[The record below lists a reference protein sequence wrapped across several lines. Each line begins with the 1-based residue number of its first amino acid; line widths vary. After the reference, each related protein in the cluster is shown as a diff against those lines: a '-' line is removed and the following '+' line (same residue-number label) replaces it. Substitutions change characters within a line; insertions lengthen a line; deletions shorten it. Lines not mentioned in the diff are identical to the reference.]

1 MSESKVHILLVA
13 LSPDYTGTIRGL
25 LIDALMP
32 AFQLEWLP
40 SLRSGMERLDRS
52 KVDVVLLDL
61 SLPDC
66 AGLGGFIELRSHA
79 PQVPIIVLSD
89 VDDDLMAVQAVH
101 EGAQDYLV
109 KGRMNGHL
117 LTRSILYAIERKRTE
132 AALVSVQAK
141 YRKIFE
147 NTIEG
152 IFQTSPDGQYL
163 EANRAL
169 ARIYGY
175 GTAEELMS
183 NLTNIARDL
192 YVDNH
197 RREEFISL
205 MGSQDFV
212 SGFES
217 QIRRKDDKIIWIS
230 ENVRV
235 VRNGTGQVVF
245 YEGTVEDITVKK
257 QAELDLLNSEK
268 LYHSLVE
275 TLPQNIF
282 RKNLLEQFTFANKRF
297 CETLGKPLAEIIGKT
312 DFDFF
317 PPEMAAQYQ
326 RDDQEILK
334 SGRMFETIEE
344 NQPPGMDRIYVNV
357 VKTPLYSAT
366 GEIMGLQGIFWDITR
381 RRRAEE
387 GLKKANLDLARS
399 QEELTAKNNQMTDD
413 LRMAREIQ
421 LAILPQQYPLF
432 PKSASRE
439 TSVLKFSHR
448 YIPSGEVGGDFF
460 NVLALSETKA
470 GVFICD
476 VMGHGVRSALVTAIV
491 RALVEELTRFAA
503 DPGELLGR
511 INHDLRAILK
521 QCGTPLYTTAFYMVV
536 DIETRQLWYSNAG
549 HPKPLIAHRK
559 TGAVDYLENDSGKN
573 QPALG
578 LFGDINFVTTKRSFS
593 PDDLIVLFTDG
604 VYDVELD
611 GQLLSPDW
619 LHDQLK
625 TRMQSPVAEIFD
637 QILDQLKRGQGGE
650 EFEDDMCLLGMEISA
665 CLPEPSGSG
674 TS

>member
-1 MSESKVHILLVA
+1 MNELKIRILLVA
-13 LSPDYTGTIRGL
+13 SSPDYTGTVRGML
-25 LIDALMP
+25 LEAHMP

-52 KVDVVLLDL
+52 QVDVVLLDL

-66 AGLGGFIELRSHA
+66 AGLRGFIELRSHA

-89 VDDDLMAVQAVH
+89 ADDDSMAVQSVH
-101 EGAQDYLV
+101 EGAQDFLV

-117 LTRSILYAIERKRTE
+117 LTRSILYGIERKRTE
-132 AALVSVQAK
+132 AALVSAQAK

-147 NTIEG
+147 NSLEG

-175 GTAEELMS
+175 GSAEELMS
-183 NLTNIARDL
+183 NLTDIANDL
-192 YVDNH
+192 YIDSH

-235 VRNGTGQVVF
+235 VRDAGGRVMF

-257 QAELDLLNSEK
+257 QAEQDLLNSET

-297 CETLGKPLAEIIGKT
+297 CETLGKPLSEIIGKT

-326 RDDQEILK
+326 RDDQEILRT
-334 SGRMFETIEE
+334 GRMFETVEV
-344 NQPPGMDRIYVNV
+344 NQPPGMEKSYVNV
-357 VKTPLYSAT
+357 VKTPLYNAK
-366 GEIMGLQGIFWDITR
+366 GQIMGLQGIFWDITL

-387 GLKKANLDLARS
+387 GLKKANLELARS
-399 QEELTAKNNQMTDD
+399 QEELTEKNNQMTED

-421 LAILPQQYPLF
+421 LAMLPQQYPLF
-432 PKSASRE
+432 PKNAGRDASH
-439 TSVLKFSHR
+439 LKFCHR
-448 YIPSGEVGGDFF
+448 YIPTGEVGGDFF
-460 NVLALSETKA
+460 NVLAISDTKA

-521 QCGTPLYTTAFYMVV
+521 QSGTPLYTTAFYMVV
-536 DIETRQLWYSNAG
+536 DIETRQLCYSNAG
-549 HPKPLIAHRK
+549 HPKPLLAHRK
-559 TGAVDYLENDSGKN
+559 TGDVEYLENVSGKN

-578 LFGDINFVTTKRSFS
+578 LFGDFKFTTTTRSFA
-593 PDDLIVLFTDG
+593 PDDLVVLFTDG

-611 GQLLSPDW
+611 GELLSPDW
-619 LHDQLK
+619 MKAQLK
-625 TRMQSPVAEIFD
+625 NRMQSSVGEIFD
-637 QILDQLKRGQGGE
+637 QILDQLRTANGE
-650 EFEDDMCLLGMEISA
+650 GEFEDDMCLLGMEISGA
-665 CLPEPSGSG
+665 LR
-674 TS
+674 